1 MKALITT
8 QDGQVKTLN
17 GKAYV
22 MSNGQQ
28 VPLQQGDFVAQGS
41 EVFVDNDAQIELLLS
56 DGNSLGSE
64 AEVPQEALQSA
75 DSATDSEIAQLQALI
90 AAGEDPTA
98 SLPDTAA
105 GGAQG
110 NEGTSGF
117 VSLARSGAETLAA
130 SGYDSAGVEADAIT
144 LQDGLSQNTFEL
156 TQVAPST
163 VTLLA
168 PTQVNE
174 GGSITYTAVVDNA
187 PLESDLVLT
196 LSNGATIVIPV
207 GQTSGS
213 VTVDAPSDDVYLDT
227 EVLNVGVTESQG
239 GNYENLDLGNSVDTQ
254 VNDTIDT
261 TTVTLTAPAEVN
273 EGGQISYTATVNNAP
288 ETDLVLT
295 LSNGA
300 SITIAAGQT
309 SGTVTVDAPTDD
321 VYQDGETLTVNV
333 TGAQGGN
340 YENLDLGNSVD
351 TQVNDT
357 IDTTTV
363 TLTAPAE
370 VNEGGQISYTATVN
384 NAPET
389 DLVLTLSNGASI
401 TIAAGQTSGTVT
413 VDAPTDDVFVDAET
427 LTVGIDSAQGGNFE
441 NLDTSD
447 TASTLVNDT
456 TDTVFAQI
464 SVDKSSVAE
473 GGEITYTVTLVD
485 ANGNPVTLPSGASVS
500 VALDWGGSA
509 SAADVD
515 NLPPSVTITGDS
527 QQSFTVNTINDG
539 VYENSENLS
548 VTISGVTDV
557 DNSLEQLEIGSNNSA
572 DTTILDAQDAPVVGI
587 VAEQSSV
594 TEGETAAFT
603 VSIDQ
608 VADEDVVVN
617 FTYSGVAEDGTDFT
631 GVASVTIPAGS
642 TSVPL
647 DISTIND
654 GIYEGAED
662 FTVTIDSVSGADAG
676 IGANNSA
683 DTTILDAQDA
693 PVVGIV
699 ADQSSVT
706 EGETAAFTVSIDQVA
721 DEDVV
726 VNFTYSGV
734 AEDGSDFTGV
744 ASVTIPAG
752 STSVPLDIS
761 TINDGIYEGAE
772 DFTVTIDSVSGADAG
787 IGANNSADT
796 TILDAQDAPVV
807 GIVADQSSVTEGETA
822 AFTVSIDQVADEDV
836 VVNFTYS
843 GVAEDGSDFTGVA
856 SVTIPAGSTSVPL
869 DISTINDGIYEGA
882 EDFTVT
888 IDSVSGADAGI
899 GANNS
904 ADTTILDAQDAPVVG
919 IVADQSSV
927 TEGETAAFTVSIDQ
941 VADEDVVV
949 NFTYSGVAEDGS
961 DFTGVASVTI
971 PAGSTSVPLDIS
983 TINDGIYEGA
993 EDFTVT
999 IDSVSGADAG
1009 IGANNSADTTIL
1021 DAQDAP
1027 VVGIVADQS
1036 SVTEGETAAFT
1047 VSIDQVADE
1056 DVVVN
1061 FTYSGVAEDGTDFTG
1076 VASVTIPAGSTSV
1089 PLDISTINDGIYEGA
1104 EDFTVTIDSVSGA
1117 DAGIG
1122 ANNSADTTILDA
1134 QDAPVVGI
1142 VADQSSVTEGET
1154 AAFTVSID
1162 QVADEDV
1169 VVNFTYSGV
1178 AEDGSDFTGVASVTI
1193 PAGSTSVPLDIS
1205 TINDG
1210 IYEGAED
1217 FTVTIN
1223 SVSGADATISP
1234 TESSA
1239 DTTILD
1245 AQDAP
1250 VVGIVADQSSVTEG
1264 ETAAFTVSID
1274 QVADEDV
1281 VVNFTYSGVAED
1293 GSDFTGVASV
1303 TIPAGSTSVPL
1314 DISTINDGIYEGAED
1329 FTVTINSVSGADAG
1343 IGANNSADT
1352 TILDAQDAPVV
1363 GIVADQSSVTEGETA
1378 AFTVSIDQV
1387 ADEDVVVNFTY
1398 SGVAEDG
1405 SDFTGVAS
1413 VTIPAG
1419 STSVPLDIS
1428 TINDGIYE
1436 GAEDFTVTIDS
1447 VSGADAGI
1455 GANNSADTTILDAQD
1470 APVVGIVADQSSVT
1484 EGETAAFTVS
1494 IDQVADEDVV
1504 VNFTY
1509 SGVAEDGSDFTGVA
1523 SVTIPAGSTSVPL
1536 DISTINDGIYE
1547 GAEDFTVTIDSVSG
1561 ADAGIGANNSA
1572 DTTILD
1578 AQDAPVVGIVADQS
1592 SVTEGETAAFT
1603 VSIDQV
1609 ADEDVVVN
1617 FTYSGVAEDGSDF
1630 TGVASVTIPAGS
1642 TSVPLDISTINDGIY
1657 EGAEDFTV
1665 TINSVSGADATIS
1678 PTESSAD
1685 TTILDAQ
1692 DAPVVGIVADQSS
1705 VTEGE
1710 TAAFTVSIDQVADED
1725 VVVNFTYSGV
1735 AEDGTDFT
1743 GVASVTIPAGSTS
1756 VPLDISTINDG
1767 IYEGAED
1774 FTVTINSVSGAD
1786 ASIGANNSADTTIL
1800 DAQDAP
1806 VVGIVAD
1813 QSSVTEGETAAFTVS
1828 IDQVA
1833 DEDVVVNFTYSGV
1846 AEDGSDFTGVA
1857 SVTIPAGSTSVP
1869 LDISTINDGIYE
1881 GAEDFTVTINSVSG
1895 ADATISPTESSADT
1909 TILDAQDAPVVG
1921 IVADQSS
1928 VTEGE
1933 TAAFTV
1939 SIDQVADEDV
1949 VVNFTYSG
1957 VAEDGSDFTG
1967 VASVTIP
1974 AGSTS
1979 VPLDISTIND
1989 GIYEG
1994 AEDFT
1999 VTINSVSGADAGI
2012 GANNSADTTI
2022 LDAQDAPVV
2031 GIVADQSS
2039 VTEGETA
2046 AFTVSID
2053 QVADEDV
2060 VVNFT
2065 YSGVAEDGSDFTGV
2079 ASVTIPAGSTSVPL
2093 DISTI
2098 NDGIYEG
2105 AEDFTVTINSVSGA
2119 DATISPTE
2127 SSADTTILDAQDAP
2141 VVGIVADQSSVTEGE
2156 TAAFTVSIDQ
2166 VADEDVVVNF
2176 TYSGVAEDGTDF
2188 TGVASVTIPAGSTSV
2203 PLDISTIN
2211 DGIYEGAE
2219 DFTVTINSVSG
2230 ADASIGANN
2239 SADTT
2244 ILDAQDAPVV
2254 GIVADQSSVTE
2265 GETAAFTVSIDQVA
2279 DEDVVVNFTY
2289 SGVAEDGSD
2298 FTGVASVTIP
2308 AGSTSVPLDISTI
2321 NDGIYEGAEDFTVTI
2336 NSVSGADATI
2346 SPTESSADTTILD
2359 AQDAPVVGIVA
2370 DQSSVTEGET
2380 AAFTVSIDQVADEDV
2395 VVNFTYSGVAEDGS
2409 DFTGVASVTIP
2420 AGSTSVPLDISTI
2433 NDGIYEGAE
2442 DFTVTINSV
2451 SGADAGIGAN
2461 NSADTTILDA
2471 QDAPVVG
2478 IVADQSSVTE
2488 GETAAF
2494 TVSIDQVAD
2503 EDVVVNFTYSG
2514 VAEDG
2519 SDFTGV
2525 ASVTIPAGSTSVP
2538 LDISTINDGIY
2549 EGAEDFTVT
2558 INSVSGADAGIGANN
2573 SADTTILDAQDA
2585 PVVGIVADQSS
2596 VTEGET
2602 AAFTV
2607 SIDQVADEDVVVNFT
2622 YSGVAE
2628 DGSDFTGVA
2637 SVTIPAGSTSVPLDI
2652 STINDGIYEGAED
2665 FTVTIDSVSGADAGI
2680 GANNSADTTILD
2692 AQDAPVVGIV
2702 ADQSSV
2708 TEGETAAFT
2717 VSIDQ
2722 VADEDVVVN
2731 FTYSG
2736 VAEDGSDFTG
2746 VASVTIP
2753 AGSTSVPLDIST
2765 INDGIYEGAEDFT
2778 VTIDS
2783 VSGADAG
2790 IGANNSADTTI
2801 LDAQDAPVVGIV
2813 ADQSSVTEGETAAF
2827 TVSIDQVADEDVVVN
2842 FTYSG
2847 VAEDG
2852 SDFTGVASVT
2862 IPAGSTSVPLDIST
2876 INDGIYEGAEDFTV
2890 TIDSVSGADAG
2901 IGANN
2906 SADTT
2911 ILDAQDAPVVGIV
2924 ADQSSVTEGETAA
2937 FTVSIDQVADEDVVV
2952 NFTYSGVAEDG
2963 SDFTGVASVTIPA
2976 GSTSVPLDISTIN
2989 DGIYEGAEDFTVT
3002 INSVSGADAGIGANN
3017 SADTTILDAQDAP
3030 VVGIVA
3036 DQSSVTEG
3044 ETAAFTVSIDQVAD
3058 EDVVVNFTY
3067 SGVAE
3072 DGSDFTGVASVTI
3085 PAGSTSVPLDISTIN
3100 DGIYEGAEDFTVT
3113 INSVSGADA
3122 SIGANN
3128 SADTT
3133 ILDAQNPPSIGNITN
3148 VAVSEEGLTD
3158 GAPDDVG
3165 DTDTTDAVIAN
3176 GTIELQDPDNDE
3188 LEVTL
3193 SGPSGITSG
3202 GVDVTW
3208 SWDASTQ
3215 TLTGSAGSTVVMT
3228 ISLTA
3233 PAGNSSGTWGYEV
3246 TLHAPLDH
3254 PVANVEDVLNL
3265 NFGIDVADGS
3275 GATDSSS
3282 FQVTVEDD
3290 SPVVDVEPILD
3301 GVNTVGT
3308 YTGVMN
3314 TSGADKDYSAD
3325 LSGNVN
3331 GWDAGSQT
3339 YFGASDITAGG
3350 KTVFF
3355 FVDPNNPDQLFAY
3368 TSDESPATAYDA
3380 SNPDQTLIFTL
3391 NTDPNSDSYQLDIL
3405 QSIDKL
3411 EEIDIGA
3418 LDGGKGGISGTVYV
3432 TYDNATGAY
3441 NIYNDPSKV
3450 PSDAEVAFT
3459 LYGRDG
3465 NGDLADVNGTD
3476 NGFGVA
3482 NPWVSGGETLIVDY
3496 ADTVASASFNFNVGN
3511 NDPVLVHYKAY
3522 DANGQLLG
3530 EGEIGPNEVISD
3542 LGAIA
3547 YIELSAVTPDGA
3559 KFQLTGTTAQEIV
3572 SSTEPLDLDFGVVV
3586 TDSDGDQTN
3595 GNLDIH
3601 LDAPGGAPVA
3611 ITSYALASL
3620 DEFGLQD
3627 DNLDTDQ
3634 QSLRFKAGDSELSDF
3649 GFNYQ
3654 NGDFSGITVEGIR
3667 ENFPLSWRLE
3677 GEYLIASMPGNGP
3690 NKDVLKISLDWSA
3703 IAAGSEGNIIVNA
3716 ELIGNLP
3723 HNIDVDSLKIS
3734 GIEIVGTDNNN
3745 QTAVSTLDVKVE
3757 KYTAAVDD
3765 YQEINEDQLATG
3777 NIFDND
3783 TGEFSDGQDIE
3794 LASFTV
3800 AGDSQV
3806 YIAGE
3811 DVTVEGG
3818 TLVINLD
3825 GSYTFTPE
3833 ANWNGTVPVITY
3845 VTNNGDTAT
3854 LTIKVNSVNDAPTI
3868 VTTTNAVVSE
3878 EGLTNGLP
3886 DSNGSSDTTDSATAN
3901 GTIQLQDVDG
3911 DALTVS
3917 LTPPSGITS
3926 GGQAVT
3932 WQWDVATHTLTGS
3945 VGNLAVM
3952 TVVLTP
3958 PAGNGSGD
3966 WDYQVNLLGPIDHP
3980 DTSIEDVK
3988 DLTFGVSVNDGNGG
4002 TVSGSFVVSVEDDA
4016 PYMPDTAPVTAT
4028 VTDIPDTLIGA
4039 FDLTG
4044 YTGNRGEL
4052 DFNGFTI
4059 TARGFTSST
4068 DHTLTSANING
4079 SSSGIGVA
4087 SVGSPYHNIANEV
4100 DFREFAD
4107 GTGVSEEVI
4116 IDLDPNT
4123 LAFGMKIEF
4132 ANIFGGELESGV
4144 VEFWRD
4150 GQLISTQTFSSD
4162 AGNGDYAADFN
4173 VQDGGF
4179 DRVVIKATDNSTAPS
4194 HGDNSDFTISS
4205 IEFTG
4210 TGNAPAIAYASGEVT
4225 AQWGADGQGSLAL
4238 AGVTDT
4244 SLVTASGEAVEVT
4257 LSGNTLLGQ
4266 TDSGDLVFKLEFT
4279 PGTGHWDFYQYQTMQ
4294 GTEDGDLDFA
4304 VTVTDA
4310 DGDSYTGNIA
4320 VVPVF
4325 NYQVT
4330 EAGPGDQTVNLG
4342 NAEDIVIGDLD
4353 GTVVVPGQDYNI
4365 AFMVDSSGSINTSTL
4380 NTMKSQLAQVFET
4393 LKDSAGGEQSG
4404 TVKIFLVDFDTHAKG
4419 SISVDL
4425 NDPNALST
4433 LQNALNDMSSGGGT
4447 NYEDVFTTTANWFA
4461 NGDAQDN
4468 SGATNLAFFITD
4480 GKPTYYNANAGGN
4493 PKIYDTWWSGND
4505 RSLSQVIGAAYV
4517 FGQVYTVNG
4526 HVVIDESGNVFSVED
4541 FNNVSRSPVGAMRP
4555 DAQGNYD
4562 YYALAGTGS
4571 STNSDTTAN
4580 SEAGFAL
4587 LSGLGVTVE
4596 AIGMGSNIDEDD
4608 LQSYDTDGN
4617 VQTNI
4622 DADELADAILGN
4634 EITNMPGSDTLD
4646 GGAGNDIIFGD
4657 VIRFD
4662 GIQGQG
4668 YNALKAFIAGELGQ
4682 SDVTDAEIHNYISEH
4697 SNLFDKSSA
4706 NDKGDIIRGGD
4717 GSDILFGQ
4725 GGNDELYG
4733 GNGNDMLFGGNGND
4747 LLVGGN
4753 GDDWLT
4759 GGQGVD
4765 TFSWKAGETGTD
4777 HITDFELNK
4786 DQLNLSD
4793 LLLGEEHNSLE
4804 QYFEFSVADGN
4815 TTISIDADLDGEFD
4829 QHIVLDGVDL
4839 FATYGSDESDII
4851 NGLLGNSGDGPLIV
4865 DTQSGNPG
4873 SSYVSQT
4880 SSSGLDEQKTLD
4892 SVF

>member
-1 MKALITT
+1 
-8 QDGQVKTLN
+8 
-17 GKAYV
+17 
-22 MSNGQQ
+22 
-28 VPLQQGDFVAQGS
+28 
-41 EVFVDNDAQIELLLS
+41 
-56 DGNSLGSE
+56 
-64 AEVPQEALQSA
+64 
-75 DSATDSEIAQLQALI
+75 
-90 AAGEDPTA
+90 
-98 SLPDTAA
+98 
-105 GGAQG
+105 
-110 NEGTSGF
+110 
-117 VSLARSGAETLAA
+117 
-130 SGYDSAGVEADAIT
+130 
-144 LQDGLSQNTFEL
+144 
-156 TQVAPST
+156 
-163 VTLLA
+163 
-168 PTQVNE
+168 
-174 GGSITYTAVVDNA
+174 
-187 PLESDLVLT
+187 
-196 LSNGATIVIPV
+196 
-207 GQTSGS
+207 
-213 VTVDAPSDDVYLDT
+213 
-227 EVLNVGVTESQG
+227 
-239 GNYENLDLGNSVDTQ
+239 
-254 VNDTIDT
+254 
-261 TTVTLTAPAEVN
+261 
-273 EGGQISYTATVNNAP
+273 
-288 ETDLVLT
+288 
-295 LSNGA
+295 
-300 SITIAAGQT
+300 
-309 SGTVTVDAPTDD
+309 
-321 VYQDGETLTVNV
+321 
-333 TGAQGGN
+333 
-340 YENLDLGNSVD
+340 
-351 TQVNDT
+351 
-357 IDTTTV
+357 
-363 TLTAPAE
+363 
-370 VNEGGQISYTATVN
+370 
-384 NAPET
+384 
-389 DLVLTLSNGASI
+389 
-401 TIAAGQTSGTVT
+401 
-413 VDAPTDDVFVDAET
+413 
-427 LTVGIDSAQGGNFE
+427 
-441 NLDTSD
+441 
-447 TASTLVNDT
+447 
-456 TDTVFAQI
+456 
-464 SVDKSSVAE
+464 
-473 GGEITYTVTLVD
+473 
-485 ANGNPVTLPSGASVS
+485 
-500 VALDWGGSA
+500 
-509 SAADVD
+509 
-515 NLPPSVTITGDS
+515 
-527 QQSFTVNTINDG
+527 
-539 VYENSENLS
+539 
-548 VTISGVTDV
+548 
-557 DNSLEQLEIGSNNSA
+557 
-572 DTTILDAQDAPVVGI
+572 
-587 VAEQSSV
+587 
-594 TEGETAAFT
+594 
-603 VSIDQ
+603 
-608 VADEDVVVN
+608 
-617 FTYSGVAEDGTDFT
+617 
-631 GVASVTIPAGS
+631 
-642 TSVPL
+642 
-647 DISTIND
+647 
-654 GIYEGAED
+654 
-662 FTVTIDSVSGADAG
+662 
-676 IGANNSA
+676 
-683 DTTILDAQDA
+683 
-693 PVVGIV
+693 
-699 ADQSSVT
+699 
-706 EGETAAFTVSIDQVA
+706 
-721 DEDVV
+721 
-726 VNFTYSGV
+726 
-734 AEDGSDFTGV
+734 DGSDFTGV

-772 DFTVTIDSVSGADAG
+772 DFTVTID
-787 IGANNSADT
+787 
-796 TILDAQDAPVV
+796 
-807 GIVADQSSVTEGETA
+807 
-822 AFTVSIDQVADEDV
+822 
-836 VVNFTYS
+836 
-843 GVAEDGSDFTGVA
+843 
-856 SVTIPAGSTSVPL
+856 
-869 DISTINDGIYEGA
+869 
-882 EDFTVT
+882 
-888 IDSVSGADAGI
+888 
-899 GANNS
+899 
-904 ADTTILDAQDAPVVG
+904 
-919 IVADQSSV
+919 
-927 TEGETAAFTVSIDQ
+927 
-941 VADEDVVV
+941 
-949 NFTYSGVAEDGS
+949 
-961 DFTGVASVTI
+961 
-971 PAGSTSVPLDIS
+971 
-983 TINDGIYEGA
+983 
-993 EDFTVT
+993 
-999 IDSVSGADAG
+999 
-1009 IGANNSADTTIL
+1009 
-1021 DAQDAP
+1021 
-1027 VVGIVADQS
+1027 
-1036 SVTEGETAAFT
+1036 
-1047 VSIDQVADE
+1047 
-1056 DVVVN
+1056 
-1061 FTYSGVAEDGTDFTG
+1061 
-1076 VASVTIPAGSTSV
+1076 
-1089 PLDISTINDGIYEGA
+1089 
-1104 EDFTVTIDSVSGA
+1104 
-1117 DAGIG
+1117 
-1122 ANNSADTTILDA
+1122 
-1134 QDAPVVGI
+1134 
-1142 VADQSSVTEGET
+1142 
-1154 AAFTVSID
+1154 
-1162 QVADEDV
+1162 
-1169 VVNFTYSGV
+1169 
-1178 AEDGSDFTGVASVTI
+1178 
-1193 PAGSTSVPLDIS
+1193 
-1205 TINDG
+1205 
-1210 IYEGAED
+1210 
-1217 FTVTIN
+1217 
-1223 SVSGADATISP
+1223 
-1234 TESSA
+1234 
-1239 DTTILD
+1239 
-1245 AQDAP
+1245 
-1250 VVGIVADQSSVTEG
+1250 
-1264 ETAAFTVSID
+1264 
-1274 QVADEDV
+1274 
-1281 VVNFTYSGVAED
+1281 
-1293 GSDFTGVASV
+1293 
-1303 TIPAGSTSVPL
+1303 
-1314 DISTINDGIYEGAED
+1314 
-1329 FTVTINSVSGADAG
+1329 
-1343 IGANNSADT
+1343 
-1352 TILDAQDAPVV
+1352 
-1363 GIVADQSSVTEGETA
+1363 
-1378 AFTVSIDQV
+1378 
-1387 ADEDVVVNFTY
+1387 
-1398 SGVAEDG
+1398 
-1405 SDFTGVAS
+1405 
-1413 VTIPAG
+1413 
-1419 STSVPLDIS
+1419 
-1428 TINDGIYE
+1428 
-1436 GAEDFTVTIDS
+1436 
-1447 VSGADAGI
+1447 
-1455 GANNSADTTILDAQD
+1455 
-1470 APVVGIVADQSSVT
+1470 
-1484 EGETAAFTVS
+1484 
-1494 IDQVADEDVV
+1494 
-1504 VNFTY
+1504 
-1509 SGVAEDGSDFTGVA
+1509 
-1523 SVTIPAGSTSVPL
+1523 
-1536 DISTINDGIYE
+1536 
-1547 GAEDFTVTIDSVSG
+1547 
-1561 ADAGIGANNSA
+1561 
-1572 DTTILD
+1572 
-1578 AQDAPVVGIVADQS
+1578 
-1592 SVTEGETAAFT
+1592 
-1603 VSIDQV
+1603 
-1609 ADEDVVVN
+1609 
-1617 FTYSGVAEDGSDF
+1617 
-1630 TGVASVTIPAGS
+1630 
-1642 TSVPLDISTINDGIY
+1642 
-1657 EGAEDFTV
+1657 
-1665 TINSVSGADATIS
+1665 SVSGADATIS

-1774 FTVTINSVSGAD
+1774 FTVTID
-1786 ASIGANNSADTTIL
+1786 
-1800 DAQDAP
+1800 
-1806 VVGIVAD
+1806 
-1813 QSSVTEGETAAFTVS
+1813 
-1828 IDQVA
+1828 
-1833 DEDVVVNFTYSGV
+1833 
-1846 AEDGSDFTGVA
+1846 
-1857 SVTIPAGSTSVP
+1857 
-1869 LDISTINDGIYE
+1869 
-1881 GAEDFTVTINSVSG
+1881 SVSG
-1895 ADATISPTESSADT
+1895 ADATISPTES
-1909 TILDAQDAPVVG
+1909 
-1921 IVADQSS
+1921 
-1928 VTEGE
+1928 
-1933 TAAFTV
+1933 
-1939 SIDQVADEDV
+1939 
-1949 VVNFTYSG
+1949 
-1957 VAEDGSDFTG
+1957 
-1967 VASVTIP
+1967 
-1974 AGSTS
+1974 
-1979 VPLDISTIND
+1979 
-1989 GIYEG
+1989 
-1994 AEDFT
+1994 
-1999 VTINSVSGADAGI
+1999 
-2012 GANNSADTTI
+2012 
-2022 LDAQDAPVV
+2022 
-2031 GIVADQSS
+2031 
-2039 VTEGETA
+2039 
-2046 AFTVSID
+2046 
-2053 QVADEDV
+2053 
-2060 VVNFT
+2060 
-2065 YSGVAEDGSDFTGV
+2065 
-2079 ASVTIPAGSTSVPL
+2079 
-2093 DISTI
+2093 
-2098 NDGIYEG
+2098 
-2105 AEDFTVTINSVSGA
+2105 
-2119 DATISPTE
+2119 
-2127 SSADTTILDAQDAP
+2127 
-2141 VVGIVADQSSVTEGE
+2141 
-2156 TAAFTVSIDQ
+2156 
-2166 VADEDVVVNF
+2166 
-2176 TYSGVAEDGTDF
+2176 
-2188 TGVASVTIPAGSTSV
+2188 
-2203 PLDISTIN
+2203 
-2211 DGIYEGAE
+2211 
-2219 DFTVTINSVSG
+2219 
-2230 ADASIGANN
+2230 
-2239 SADTT
+2239 
-2244 ILDAQDAPVV
+2244 
-2254 GIVADQSSVTE
+2254 
-2265 GETAAFTVSIDQVA
+2265 
-2279 DEDVVVNFTY
+2279 
-2289 SGVAEDGSD
+2289 
-2298 FTGVASVTIP
+2298 
-2308 AGSTSVPLDISTI
+2308 
-2321 NDGIYEGAEDFTVTI
+2321 
-2336 NSVSGADATI
+2336 
-2346 SPTESSADTTILD
+2346 
-2359 AQDAPVVGIVA
+2359 
-2370 DQSSVTEGET
+2370 
-2380 AAFTVSIDQVADEDV
+2380 
-2395 VVNFTYSGVAEDGS
+2395 
-2409 DFTGVASVTIP
+2409 
-2420 AGSTSVPLDISTI
+2420 
-2433 NDGIYEGAE
+2433 
-2442 DFTVTINSV
+2442 
-2451 SGADAGIGAN
+2451 
-2461 NSADTTILDA
+2461 
-2471 QDAPVVG
+2471 
-2478 IVADQSSVTE
+2478 
-2488 GETAAF
+2488 
-2494 TVSIDQVAD
+2494 
-2503 EDVVVNFTYSG
+2503 
-2514 VAEDG
+2514 
-2519 SDFTGV
+2519 
-2525 ASVTIPAGSTSVP
+2525 
-2538 LDISTINDGIY
+2538 
-2549 EGAEDFTVT
+2549 
-2558 INSVSGADAGIGANN
+2558 
-2573 SADTTILDAQDA
+2573 
-2585 PVVGIVADQSS
+2585 
-2596 VTEGET
+2596 
-2602 AAFTV
+2602 
-2607 SIDQVADEDVVVNFT
+2607 
-2622 YSGVAE
+2622 
-2628 DGSDFTGVA
+2628 
-2637 SVTIPAGSTSVPLDI
+2637 
-2652 STINDGIYEGAED
+2652 
-2665 FTVTIDSVSGADAGI
+2665 
-2680 GANNSADTTILD
+2680 
-2692 AQDAPVVGIV
+2692 
-2702 ADQSSV
+2702 
-2708 TEGETAAFT
+2708 
-2717 VSIDQ
+2717 
-2722 VADEDVVVN
+2722 
-2731 FTYSG
+2731 
-2736 VAEDGSDFTG
+2736 
-2746 VASVTIP
+2746 
-2753 AGSTSVPLDIST
+2753 
-2765 INDGIYEGAEDFT
+2765 
-2778 VTIDS
+2778 
-2783 VSGADAG
+2783 
-2790 IGANNSADTTI
+2790 
-2801 LDAQDAPVVGIV
+2801 
-2813 ADQSSVTEGETAAF
+2813 
-2827 TVSIDQVADEDVVVN
+2827 
-2842 FTYSG
+2842 
-2847 VAEDG
+2847 
-2852 SDFTGVASVT
+2852 
-2862 IPAGSTSVPLDIST
+2862 
-2876 INDGIYEGAEDFTV
+2876 
-2890 TIDSVSGADAG
+2890 
-2901 IGANN
+2901 
-2906 SADTT
+2906 
-2911 ILDAQDAPVVGIV
+2911 
-2924 ADQSSVTEGETAA
+2924 
-2937 FTVSIDQVADEDVVV
+2937 
-2952 NFTYSGVAEDG
+2952 
-2963 SDFTGVASVTIPA
+2963 
-2976 GSTSVPLDISTIN
+2976 
-2989 DGIYEGAEDFTVT
+2989 
-3002 INSVSGADAGIGANN
+3002 
-3017 SADTTILDAQDAP
+3017 
-3030 VVGIVA
+3030 
-3036 DQSSVTEG
+3036 
-3044 ETAAFTVSIDQVAD
+3044 
-3058 EDVVVNFTY
+3058 
-3067 SGVAE
+3067 
-3072 DGSDFTGVASVTI
+3072 
-3085 PAGSTSVPLDISTIN
+3085 
-3100 DGIYEGAEDFTVT
+3100 
-3113 INSVSGADA
+3113 
-3122 SIGANN
+3122 

-3806 YIAGE
+3806 YSAGE

-3901 GTIQLQDVDG
+3901 GTIQLQDVDD

-4028 VTDIPDTLIGA
+4028 ATDIPDTLVGT

-4162 AGNGDYAADFN
+4162 ASNGDYAADFN

-4179 DRVVIKATDNSTAPS
+4179 DRVVIKATDNGTAPS

-4668 YNALKAFIAGELGQ
+4668 YSALKAFIAGELGQ
-4682 SDVTDAEIHNYISEH
+4682 SDVTNAEIHNYISEH

-4706 NDKGDIIRGGD
+4706 NDKGDIIRGGE

-4725 GGNDELYG
+4725 GGNDKLYG

>member
-1 MKALITT
+1 
-8 QDGQVKTLN
+8 
-17 GKAYV
+17 

-56 DGNSLGSE
+56 DGSSLGSE

-213 VTVDAPSDDVYLDT
+213 VTVDAPSDDVYLDS

-273 EGGQISYTATVNNAP
+273 EGGQITYTATVNNAP

-370 VNEGGQISYTATVN
+370 VNEGGQITYTATVNNAPETDLVLTLSNGASITIAAGQTEGTVTVDAPTDDVYQDGEILTVGITDAQDGNYEDLNLGNSVDTQVNDTIDTTAVTLTAPAEVNEGGQITYTATVN

-413 VDAPTDDVFVDAET
+413 VDAPSDDVFVDAET

-464 SVDKSSVAE
+464 SVDKTSVAE

-485 ANGNPVTLPSGASVS
+485 ANGNPVTLPSGASVTL
-500 VALDWGGSA
+500 ALDWSGTA

-548 VTISGVTDV
+548 VVISGVTDV
-557 DNSLEQLEIGSNNSA
+557 DNSLEQLEIGS
-572 DTTILDAQDAPVVGI
+572 
-587 VAEQSSV
+587 
-594 TEGETAAFT
+594 
-603 VSIDQ
+603 
-608 VADEDVVVN
+608 
-617 FTYSGVAEDGTDFT
+617 
-631 GVASVTIPAGS
+631 
-642 TSVPL
+642 
-647 DISTIND
+647 
-654 GIYEGAED
+654 
-662 FTVTIDSVSGADAG
+662 
-676 IGANNSA
+676 NNSA

-772 DFTVTIDSVSGADAG
+772 DFTVTID
-787 IGANNSADT
+787 
-796 TILDAQDAPVV
+796 
-807 GIVADQSSVTEGETA
+807 
-822 AFTVSIDQVADEDV
+822 
-836 VVNFTYS
+836 
-843 GVAEDGSDFTGVA
+843 
-856 SVTIPAGSTSVPL
+856 
-869 DISTINDGIYEGA
+869 
-882 EDFTVT
+882 
-888 IDSVSGADAGI
+888 
-899 GANNS
+899 
-904 ADTTILDAQDAPVVG
+904 
-919 IVADQSSV
+919 
-927 TEGETAAFTVSIDQ
+927 
-941 VADEDVVV
+941 
-949 NFTYSGVAEDGS
+949 
-961 DFTGVASVTI
+961 
-971 PAGSTSVPLDIS
+971 
-983 TINDGIYEGA
+983 
-993 EDFTVT
+993 
-999 IDSVSGADAG
+999 
-1009 IGANNSADTTIL
+1009 
-1021 DAQDAP
+1021 
-1027 VVGIVADQS
+1027 
-1036 SVTEGETAAFT
+1036 
-1047 VSIDQVADE
+1047 
-1056 DVVVN
+1056 
-1061 FTYSGVAEDGTDFTG
+1061 
-1076 VASVTIPAGSTSV
+1076 
-1089 PLDISTINDGIYEGA
+1089 
-1104 EDFTVTIDSVSGA
+1104 
-1117 DAGIG
+1117 
-1122 ANNSADTTILDA
+1122 
-1134 QDAPVVGI
+1134 
-1142 VADQSSVTEGET
+1142 
-1154 AAFTVSID
+1154 
-1162 QVADEDV
+1162 
-1169 VVNFTYSGV
+1169 
-1178 AEDGSDFTGVASVTI
+1178 
-1193 PAGSTSVPLDIS
+1193 
-1205 TINDG
+1205 
-1210 IYEGAED
+1210 
-1217 FTVTIN
+1217 
-1223 SVSGADATISP
+1223 
-1234 TESSA
+1234 
-1239 DTTILD
+1239 
-1245 AQDAP
+1245 
-1250 VVGIVADQSSVTEG
+1250 
-1264 ETAAFTVSID
+1264 
-1274 QVADEDV
+1274 
-1281 VVNFTYSGVAED
+1281 
-1293 GSDFTGVASV
+1293 
-1303 TIPAGSTSVPL
+1303 
-1314 DISTINDGIYEGAED
+1314 
-1329 FTVTINSVSGADAG
+1329 
-1343 IGANNSADT
+1343 
-1352 TILDAQDAPVV
+1352 
-1363 GIVADQSSVTEGETA
+1363 
-1378 AFTVSIDQV
+1378 
-1387 ADEDVVVNFTY
+1387 
-1398 SGVAEDG
+1398 
-1405 SDFTGVAS
+1405 
-1413 VTIPAG
+1413 
-1419 STSVPLDIS
+1419 
-1428 TINDGIYE
+1428 
-1436 GAEDFTVTIDS
+1436 
-1447 VSGADAGI
+1447 
-1455 GANNSADTTILDAQD
+1455 
-1470 APVVGIVADQSSVT
+1470 
-1484 EGETAAFTVS
+1484 
-1494 IDQVADEDVV
+1494 
-1504 VNFTY
+1504 
-1509 SGVAEDGSDFTGVA
+1509 
-1523 SVTIPAGSTSVPL
+1523 
-1536 DISTINDGIYE
+1536 
-1547 GAEDFTVTIDSVSG
+1547 
-1561 ADAGIGANNSA
+1561 
-1572 DTTILD
+1572 
-1578 AQDAPVVGIVADQS
+1578 
-1592 SVTEGETAAFT
+1592 
-1603 VSIDQV
+1603 
-1609 ADEDVVVN
+1609 
-1617 FTYSGVAEDGSDF
+1617 
-1630 TGVASVTIPAGS
+1630 
-1642 TSVPLDISTINDGIY
+1642 
-1657 EGAEDFTV
+1657 
-1665 TINSVSGADATIS
+1665 
-1678 PTESSAD
+1678 
-1685 TTILDAQ
+1685 
-1692 DAPVVGIVADQSS
+1692 
-1705 VTEGE
+1705 
-1710 TAAFTVSIDQVADED
+1710 
-1725 VVVNFTYSGV
+1725 
-1735 AEDGTDFT
+1735 
-1743 GVASVTIPAGSTS
+1743 
-1756 VPLDISTINDG
+1756 
-1767 IYEGAED
+1767 
-1774 FTVTINSVSGAD
+1774 
-1786 ASIGANNSADTTIL
+1786 
-1800 DAQDAP
+1800 
-1806 VVGIVAD
+1806 
-1813 QSSVTEGETAAFTVS
+1813 
-1828 IDQVA
+1828 
-1833 DEDVVVNFTYSGV
+1833 
-1846 AEDGSDFTGVA
+1846 
-1857 SVTIPAGSTSVP
+1857 
-1869 LDISTINDGIYE
+1869 
-1881 GAEDFTVTINSVSG
+1881 
-1895 ADATISPTESSADT
+1895 
-1909 TILDAQDAPVVG
+1909 
-1921 IVADQSS
+1921 
-1928 VTEGE
+1928 
-1933 TAAFTV
+1933 
-1939 SIDQVADEDV
+1939 
-1949 VVNFTYSG
+1949 
-1957 VAEDGSDFTG
+1957 
-1967 VASVTIP
+1967 
-1974 AGSTS
+1974 
-1979 VPLDISTIND
+1979 
-1989 GIYEG
+1989 
-1994 AEDFT
+1994 
-1999 VTINSVSGADAGI
+1999 
-2012 GANNSADTTI
+2012 
-2022 LDAQDAPVV
+2022 
-2031 GIVADQSS
+2031 
-2039 VTEGETA
+2039 
-2046 AFTVSID
+2046 
-2053 QVADEDV
+2053 
-2060 VVNFT
+2060 
-2065 YSGVAEDGSDFTGV
+2065 
-2079 ASVTIPAGSTSVPL
+2079 
-2093 DISTI
+2093 
-2098 NDGIYEG
+2098 
-2105 AEDFTVTINSVSGA
+2105 
-2119 DATISPTE
+2119 
-2127 SSADTTILDAQDAP
+2127 
-2141 VVGIVADQSSVTEGE
+2141 
-2156 TAAFTVSIDQ
+2156 
-2166 VADEDVVVNF
+2166 
-2176 TYSGVAEDGTDF
+2176 
-2188 TGVASVTIPAGSTSV
+2188 
-2203 PLDISTIN
+2203 
-2211 DGIYEGAE
+2211 
-2219 DFTVTINSVSG
+2219 
-2230 ADASIGANN
+2230 
-2239 SADTT
+2239 
-2244 ILDAQDAPVV
+2244 
-2254 GIVADQSSVTE
+2254 
-2265 GETAAFTVSIDQVA
+2265 
-2279 DEDVVVNFTY
+2279 
-2289 SGVAEDGSD
+2289 
-2298 FTGVASVTIP
+2298 
-2308 AGSTSVPLDISTI
+2308 
-2321 NDGIYEGAEDFTVTI
+2321 
-2336 NSVSGADATI
+2336 
-2346 SPTESSADTTILD
+2346 
-2359 AQDAPVVGIVA
+2359 
-2370 DQSSVTEGET
+2370 
-2380 AAFTVSIDQVADEDV
+2380 
-2395 VVNFTYSGVAEDGS
+2395 
-2409 DFTGVASVTIP
+2409 
-2420 AGSTSVPLDISTI
+2420 
-2433 NDGIYEGAE
+2433 
-2442 DFTVTINSV
+2442 
-2451 SGADAGIGAN
+2451 
-2461 NSADTTILDA
+2461 
-2471 QDAPVVG
+2471 
-2478 IVADQSSVTE
+2478 
-2488 GETAAF
+2488 
-2494 TVSIDQVAD
+2494 
-2503 EDVVVNFTYSG
+2503 
-2514 VAEDG
+2514 
-2519 SDFTGV
+2519 
-2525 ASVTIPAGSTSVP
+2525 
-2538 LDISTINDGIY
+2538 
-2549 EGAEDFTVT
+2549 
-2558 INSVSGADAGIGANN
+2558 
-2573 SADTTILDAQDA
+2573 
-2585 PVVGIVADQSS
+2585 
-2596 VTEGET
+2596 
-2602 AAFTV
+2602 
-2607 SIDQVADEDVVVNFT
+2607 
-2622 YSGVAE
+2622 
-2628 DGSDFTGVA
+2628 
-2637 SVTIPAGSTSVPLDI
+2637 
-2652 STINDGIYEGAED
+2652 
-2665 FTVTIDSVSGADAGI
+2665 
-2680 GANNSADTTILD
+2680 
-2692 AQDAPVVGIV
+2692 
-2702 ADQSSV
+2702 
-2708 TEGETAAFT
+2708 
-2717 VSIDQ
+2717 
-2722 VADEDVVVN
+2722 
-2731 FTYSG
+2731 
-2736 VAEDGSDFTG
+2736 
-2746 VASVTIP
+2746 
-2753 AGSTSVPLDIST
+2753 
-2765 INDGIYEGAEDFT
+2765 
-2778 VTIDS
+2778 
-2783 VSGADAG
+2783 
-2790 IGANNSADTTI
+2790 
-2801 LDAQDAPVVGIV
+2801 
-2813 ADQSSVTEGETAAF
+2813 
-2827 TVSIDQVADEDVVVN
+2827 
-2842 FTYSG
+2842 
-2847 VAEDG
+2847 
-2852 SDFTGVASVT
+2852 
-2862 IPAGSTSVPLDIST
+2862 
-2876 INDGIYEGAEDFTV
+2876 
-2890 TIDSVSGADAG
+2890 
-2901 IGANN
+2901 
-2906 SADTT
+2906 
-2911 ILDAQDAPVVGIV
+2911 
-2924 ADQSSVTEGETAA
+2924 
-2937 FTVSIDQVADEDVVV
+2937 
-2952 NFTYSGVAEDG
+2952 
-2963 SDFTGVASVTIPA
+2963 
-2976 GSTSVPLDISTIN
+2976 
-2989 DGIYEGAEDFTVT
+2989 
-3002 INSVSGADAGIGANN
+3002 
-3017 SADTTILDAQDAP
+3017 
-3030 VVGIVA
+3030 
-3036 DQSSVTEG
+3036 
-3044 ETAAFTVSIDQVAD
+3044 
-3058 EDVVVNFTY
+3058 
-3067 SGVAE
+3067 
-3072 DGSDFTGVASVTI
+3072 
-3085 PAGSTSVPLDISTIN
+3085 
-3100 DGIYEGAEDFTVT
+3100 
-3113 INSVSGADA
+3113 SVSGADA

-3482 NPWVSGGETLIVDY
+3482 NPWVSGDETLIVDY

-3806 YIAGE
+3806 YSAGE
-3811 DVTVEGG
+3811 NVTVEGG

-4179 DRVVIKATDNSTAPS
+4179 DRVVIKATDNGTAPS

>member
-1 MKALITT
+1 
-8 QDGQVKTLN
+8 
-17 GKAYV
+17 
-22 MSNGQQ
+22 
-28 VPLQQGDFVAQGS
+28 
-41 EVFVDNDAQIELLLS
+41 
-56 DGNSLGSE
+56 
-64 AEVPQEALQSA
+64 
-75 DSATDSEIAQLQALI
+75 
-90 AAGEDPTA
+90 
-98 SLPDTAA
+98 
-105 GGAQG
+105 
-110 NEGTSGF
+110 
-117 VSLARSGAETLAA
+117 
-130 SGYDSAGVEADAIT
+130 
-144 LQDGLSQNTFEL
+144 
-156 TQVAPST
+156 
-163 VTLLA
+163 
-168 PTQVNE
+168 
-174 GGSITYTAVVDNA
+174 
-187 PLESDLVLT
+187 
-196 LSNGATIVIPV
+196 
-207 GQTSGS
+207 
-213 VTVDAPSDDVYLDT
+213 
-227 EVLNVGVTESQG
+227 
-239 GNYENLDLGNSVDTQ
+239 
-254 VNDTIDT
+254 
-261 TTVTLTAPAEVN
+261 
-273 EGGQISYTATVNNAP
+273 
-288 ETDLVLT
+288 
-295 LSNGA
+295 
-300 SITIAAGQT
+300 
-309 SGTVTVDAPTDD
+309 
-321 VYQDGETLTVNV
+321 
-333 TGAQGGN
+333 
-340 YENLDLGNSVD
+340 
-351 TQVNDT
+351 
-357 IDTTTV
+357 
-363 TLTAPAE
+363 
-370 VNEGGQISYTATVN
+370 
-384 NAPET
+384 
-389 DLVLTLSNGASI
+389 
-401 TIAAGQTSGTVT
+401 
-413 VDAPTDDVFVDAET
+413 
-427 LTVGIDSAQGGNFE
+427 
-441 NLDTSD
+441 
-447 TASTLVNDT
+447 
-456 TDTVFAQI
+456 
-464 SVDKSSVAE
+464 
-473 GGEITYTVTLVD
+473 
-485 ANGNPVTLPSGASVS
+485 
-500 VALDWGGSA
+500 
-509 SAADVD
+509 
-515 NLPPSVTITGDS
+515 
-527 QQSFTVNTINDG
+527 
-539 VYENSENLS
+539 
-548 VTISGVTDV
+548 
-557 DNSLEQLEIGSNNSA
+557 
-572 DTTILDAQDAPVVGI
+572 
-587 VAEQSSV
+587 
-594 TEGETAAFT
+594 
-603 VSIDQ
+603 
-608 VADEDVVVN
+608 
-617 FTYSGVAEDGTDFT
+617 
-631 GVASVTIPAGS
+631 
-642 TSVPL
+642 
-647 DISTIND
+647 
-654 GIYEGAED
+654 
-662 FTVTIDSVSGADAG
+662 
-676 IGANNSA
+676 
-683 DTTILDAQDA
+683 TTILDAQDA

-772 DFTVTIDSVSGADAG
+772 DFTVTIDSVSGADA
-787 IGANNSADT
+787 
-796 TILDAQDAPVV
+796 
-807 GIVADQSSVTEGETA
+807 
-822 AFTVSIDQVADEDV
+822 
-836 VVNFTYS
+836 
-843 GVAEDGSDFTGVA
+843 
-856 SVTIPAGSTSVPL
+856 
-869 DISTINDGIYEGA
+869 
-882 EDFTVT
+882 
-888 IDSVSGADAGI
+888 
-899 GANNS
+899 
-904 ADTTILDAQDAPVVG
+904 
-919 IVADQSSV
+919 
-927 TEGETAAFTVSIDQ
+927 
-941 VADEDVVV
+941 
-949 NFTYSGVAEDGS
+949 
-961 DFTGVASVTI
+961 
-971 PAGSTSVPLDIS
+971 
-983 TINDGIYEGA
+983 
-993 EDFTVT
+993 
-999 IDSVSGADAG
+999 
-1009 IGANNSADTTIL
+1009 
-1021 DAQDAP
+1021 
-1027 VVGIVADQS
+1027 
-1036 SVTEGETAAFT
+1036 
-1047 VSIDQVADE
+1047 
-1056 DVVVN
+1056 
-1061 FTYSGVAEDGTDFTG
+1061 
-1076 VASVTIPAGSTSV
+1076 
-1089 PLDISTINDGIYEGA
+1089 
-1104 EDFTVTIDSVSGA
+1104 
-1117 DAGIG
+1117 
-1122 ANNSADTTILDA
+1122 
-1134 QDAPVVGI
+1134 
-1142 VADQSSVTEGET
+1142 
-1154 AAFTVSID
+1154 
-1162 QVADEDV
+1162 
-1169 VVNFTYSGV
+1169 
-1178 AEDGSDFTGVASVTI
+1178 
-1193 PAGSTSVPLDIS
+1193 
-1205 TINDG
+1205 
-1210 IYEGAED
+1210 
-1217 FTVTIN
+1217 
-1223 SVSGADATISP
+1223 
-1234 TESSA
+1234 
-1239 DTTILD
+1239 
-1245 AQDAP
+1245 
-1250 VVGIVADQSSVTEG
+1250 
-1264 ETAAFTVSID
+1264 
-1274 QVADEDV
+1274 
-1281 VVNFTYSGVAED
+1281 
-1293 GSDFTGVASV
+1293 
-1303 TIPAGSTSVPL
+1303 
-1314 DISTINDGIYEGAED
+1314 
-1329 FTVTINSVSGADAG
+1329 
-1343 IGANNSADT
+1343 
-1352 TILDAQDAPVV
+1352 
-1363 GIVADQSSVTEGETA
+1363 
-1378 AFTVSIDQV
+1378 
-1387 ADEDVVVNFTY
+1387 
-1398 SGVAEDG
+1398 
-1405 SDFTGVAS
+1405 
-1413 VTIPAG
+1413 
-1419 STSVPLDIS
+1419 
-1428 TINDGIYE
+1428 
-1436 GAEDFTVTIDS
+1436 
-1447 VSGADAGI
+1447 
-1455 GANNSADTTILDAQD
+1455 
-1470 APVVGIVADQSSVT
+1470 
-1484 EGETAAFTVS
+1484 
-1494 IDQVADEDVV
+1494 
-1504 VNFTY
+1504 
-1509 SGVAEDGSDFTGVA
+1509 
-1523 SVTIPAGSTSVPL
+1523 
-1536 DISTINDGIYE
+1536 
-1547 GAEDFTVTIDSVSG
+1547 
-1561 ADAGIGANNSA
+1561 
-1572 DTTILD
+1572 
-1578 AQDAPVVGIVADQS
+1578 
-1592 SVTEGETAAFT
+1592 
-1603 VSIDQV
+1603 
-1609 ADEDVVVN
+1609 
-1617 FTYSGVAEDGSDF
+1617 
-1630 TGVASVTIPAGS
+1630 
-1642 TSVPLDISTINDGIY
+1642 
-1657 EGAEDFTV
+1657 
-1665 TINSVSGADATIS
+1665 
-1678 PTESSAD
+1678 
-1685 TTILDAQ
+1685 
-1692 DAPVVGIVADQSS
+1692 
-1705 VTEGE
+1705 
-1710 TAAFTVSIDQVADED
+1710 
-1725 VVVNFTYSGV
+1725 
-1735 AEDGTDFT
+1735 
-1743 GVASVTIPAGSTS
+1743 
-1756 VPLDISTINDG
+1756 
-1767 IYEGAED
+1767 
-1774 FTVTINSVSGAD
+1774 
-1786 ASIGANNSADTTIL
+1786 
-1800 DAQDAP
+1800 
-1806 VVGIVAD
+1806 
-1813 QSSVTEGETAAFTVS
+1813 
-1828 IDQVA
+1828 
-1833 DEDVVVNFTYSGV
+1833 
-1846 AEDGSDFTGVA
+1846 
-1857 SVTIPAGSTSVP
+1857 
-1869 LDISTINDGIYE
+1869 
-1881 GAEDFTVTINSVSG
+1881 
-1895 ADATISPTESSADT
+1895 
-1909 TILDAQDAPVVG
+1909 
-1921 IVADQSS
+1921 
-1928 VTEGE
+1928 
-1933 TAAFTV
+1933 
-1939 SIDQVADEDV
+1939 
-1949 VVNFTYSG
+1949 
-1957 VAEDGSDFTG
+1957 
-1967 VASVTIP
+1967 
-1974 AGSTS
+1974 
-1979 VPLDISTIND
+1979 
-1989 GIYEG
+1989 
-1994 AEDFT
+1994 
-1999 VTINSVSGADAGI
+1999 
-2012 GANNSADTTI
+2012 
-2022 LDAQDAPVV
+2022 
-2031 GIVADQSS
+2031 
-2039 VTEGETA
+2039 
-2046 AFTVSID
+2046 
-2053 QVADEDV
+2053 
-2060 VVNFT
+2060 
-2065 YSGVAEDGSDFTGV
+2065 
-2079 ASVTIPAGSTSVPL
+2079 
-2093 DISTI
+2093 
-2098 NDGIYEG
+2098 
-2105 AEDFTVTINSVSGA
+2105 
-2119 DATISPTE
+2119 
-2127 SSADTTILDAQDAP
+2127 
-2141 VVGIVADQSSVTEGE
+2141 
-2156 TAAFTVSIDQ
+2156 
-2166 VADEDVVVNF
+2166 
-2176 TYSGVAEDGTDF
+2176 
-2188 TGVASVTIPAGSTSV
+2188 
-2203 PLDISTIN
+2203 
-2211 DGIYEGAE
+2211 
-2219 DFTVTINSVSG
+2219 
-2230 ADASIGANN
+2230 
-2239 SADTT
+2239 
-2244 ILDAQDAPVV
+2244 
-2254 GIVADQSSVTE
+2254 
-2265 GETAAFTVSIDQVA
+2265 
-2279 DEDVVVNFTY
+2279 
-2289 SGVAEDGSD
+2289 
-2298 FTGVASVTIP
+2298 
-2308 AGSTSVPLDISTI
+2308 
-2321 NDGIYEGAEDFTVTI
+2321 
-2336 NSVSGADATI
+2336 
-2346 SPTESSADTTILD
+2346 
-2359 AQDAPVVGIVA
+2359 
-2370 DQSSVTEGET
+2370 
-2380 AAFTVSIDQVADEDV
+2380 
-2395 VVNFTYSGVAEDGS
+2395 
-2409 DFTGVASVTIP
+2409 
-2420 AGSTSVPLDISTI
+2420 
-2433 NDGIYEGAE
+2433 
-2442 DFTVTINSV
+2442 
-2451 SGADAGIGAN
+2451 
-2461 NSADTTILDA
+2461 
-2471 QDAPVVG
+2471 
-2478 IVADQSSVTE
+2478 
-2488 GETAAF
+2488 
-2494 TVSIDQVAD
+2494 
-2503 EDVVVNFTYSG
+2503 
-2514 VAEDG
+2514 
-2519 SDFTGV
+2519 
-2525 ASVTIPAGSTSVP
+2525 
-2538 LDISTINDGIY
+2538 
-2549 EGAEDFTVT
+2549 
-2558 INSVSGADAGIGANN
+2558 
-2573 SADTTILDAQDA
+2573 
-2585 PVVGIVADQSS
+2585 
-2596 VTEGET
+2596 
-2602 AAFTV
+2602 
-2607 SIDQVADEDVVVNFT
+2607 
-2622 YSGVAE
+2622 
-2628 DGSDFTGVA
+2628 
-2637 SVTIPAGSTSVPLDI
+2637 
-2652 STINDGIYEGAED
+2652 
-2665 FTVTIDSVSGADAGI
+2665 
-2680 GANNSADTTILD
+2680 
-2692 AQDAPVVGIV
+2692 
-2702 ADQSSV
+2702 
-2708 TEGETAAFT
+2708 
-2717 VSIDQ
+2717 
-2722 VADEDVVVN
+2722 
-2731 FTYSG
+2731 
-2736 VAEDGSDFTG
+2736 
-2746 VASVTIP
+2746 
-2753 AGSTSVPLDIST
+2753 
-2765 INDGIYEGAEDFT
+2765 
-2778 VTIDS
+2778 
-2783 VSGADAG
+2783 
-2790 IGANNSADTTI
+2790 
-2801 LDAQDAPVVGIV
+2801 
-2813 ADQSSVTEGETAAF
+2813 
-2827 TVSIDQVADEDVVVN
+2827 
-2842 FTYSG
+2842 
-2847 VAEDG
+2847 
-2852 SDFTGVASVT
+2852 
-2862 IPAGSTSVPLDIST
+2862 
-2876 INDGIYEGAEDFTV
+2876 
-2890 TIDSVSGADAG
+2890 
-2901 IGANN
+2901 
-2906 SADTT
+2906 
-2911 ILDAQDAPVVGIV
+2911 
-2924 ADQSSVTEGETAA
+2924 
-2937 FTVSIDQVADEDVVV
+2937 
-2952 NFTYSGVAEDG
+2952 
-2963 SDFTGVASVTIPA
+2963 
-2976 GSTSVPLDISTIN
+2976 
-2989 DGIYEGAEDFTVT
+2989 
-3002 INSVSGADAGIGANN
+3002 
-3017 SADTTILDAQDAP
+3017 
-3030 VVGIVA
+3030 
-3036 DQSSVTEG
+3036 
-3044 ETAAFTVSIDQVAD
+3044 
-3058 EDVVVNFTY
+3058 
-3067 SGVAE
+3067 
-3072 DGSDFTGVASVTI
+3072 
-3085 PAGSTSVPLDISTIN
+3085 
-3100 DGIYEGAEDFTVT
+3100 
-3113 INSVSGADA
+3113 

-3158 GAPDDVG
+3158 GAQDDVG

-4179 DRVVIKATDNSTAPS
+4179 DRVVIKATDNGTAPS